1 MLVDRWSLFVD
12 RCVTTVEYVRIAYR
26 NRLLV
31 WIKSCCY
38 VGRYC
43 PLDLFEPAS
52 GVVRI
57 PQHSLHTSKNITNIF
72 VMRCTISK
80 CNFITR
86 LATR

>member
-38 VGRYC
+38 VVRYC

-57 PQHSLHTSKNITNIF
+57 PQHSITNIF